1 MRSHEGVFATLAML
15 LAVARFGSAESPQPM
30 ITPPP
35 RLIPR
40 QIIPGLPPGEVG
52 IKPLPVE
59 SLKPSG
65 IIEGHTRY
73 ITDLG
78 DGTVTWKDPFITWI
92 QVSTTTIAQPETTDL
107 VLTATKGVSVLKN
120 ANGGFNI
127 LMSPAV
133 KSKIELLAK
142 NVPPCPAAAR
152 RLKYIKR
159 QGPSC
164 GLVNLLEQVGQD
176 EELRRSFVRPLTDQ
190 VWREDEGYE
199 SGSELPGPEQGYE
212 GEGFPEVG
220 NSGPYHQDDEGFF
233 EIEGEGTSES
243 IIFSTPE
250 QAAEIQAELDAAI
263 ATGQGLTRV
272 ELLATAGTVTAGSF
286 LSVIYLYLQDNAN
299 LLTPAITIPKENV
312 HKLTKP
318 KQDDGDKLTTIQSS
332 SAGCPT
338 ATDVPQC
345 SAGCKATS
353 TIINPQET
361 RVVDWVC
368 SEGSNKGCSCN
379 PLEQINADPLLPYQL
394 AFLRGLFP
402 ELNGP
407 RPEAK
412 CAPPLTPVAGEFF
425 GKIAGAFC
433 TSHFSRDKPSGA
445 GLAFDIFGN
454 LISNRRRDLIPPIGR
469 SQQQPEPRNA
479 TTTTDD
485 SNHHIASRA
494 PPERPETYSK
504 YRFGLHW
511 HPKEGGKC
519 RGVKEKD
526 LCMSAF
532 RQLQKSVCGTN
543 SGGSTNDRLYKDA
556 SMDVGCGEM
565 GWSIT
570 AQDDIPQRPE
580 VGPQKCYR
588 PYPHSDVVGKSVQVR
603 ARDICNRWKNDL
615 KGKTLLNKDSA
626 PLTGFSKAFVN
637 TNERYSV
644 TWAQGCDVVKE
655 QELEFPATWGTD
667 KGIPCAE
674 LIYNNWKDCNN
685 KGGGGWR
692 QVGCLRYEFHADS
705 NRFTGDIM

>member
-15 LAVARFGSAESPQPM
+15 LAVARFGSAECPQPM

-52 IKPLPVE
+52 HQTA
-59 SLKPSG
+59 PSRVL
-65 IIEGHTRY
+65 EAERDHRRAHQ
-73 ITDLG
+73 
-78 DGTVTWKDPFITWI
+78 WKDPFITWI

-127 LMSPAV
+127 LMSPGV

-159 QGPSC
+159 QGPS
-164 GLVNLLEQVGQD
+164 
-176 EELRRSFVRPLTDQ
+176 SFVRPLTDQ

-199 SGSELPGPEQGYE
+199 SGSEVPGPEQGYE

-220 NSGPYHQDDEGFF
+220 NSGPYHQDDEGFV
-233 EIEGEGTSES
+233 EIEGEGTSEF

-299 LLTPAITIPKENV
+299 LLIPAITIPKENV
-312 HKLTKP
+312 HKLTRP
-318 KQDDGDKLTTIQSS
+318 KQDDGDKLTTVQSS
-332 SAGCPT
+332 SASCPT
-338 ATDVPQC
+338 ATEVPQC

-361 RVVDWVC
+361 NVVDW
-368 SEGSNKGCSCN
+368 GSNKGCSCN
-379 PLEQINADPLLPYQL
+379 PLEQINADPLLPYHL
-394 AFLRGLFP
+394 AFRHGLFP
-402 ELNGP
+402 ELSGP

-412 CAPPLTPVAGEFF
+412 CAPPLTPVASEFF

-433 TSHFSRDKPSGA
+433 ANHFSRDKPSGA

-454 LISNRRRDLIPPIGR
+454 LIPDRRRDLIPPISW
-469 SQQQPEPRNA
+469 SQQQLEQELRNA
-479 TTTTDD
+479 TTTTDN
-485 SNHHIASRA
+485 SNHHITARA

-511 HPKEGGKC
+511 HPKTGGKC

-655 QELEFPATWGTD
+655 QELEFPATWGGGLTR
-667 KGIPCAE
+667 GFLVPSLFTITGRTVSTLSVSMLTSE
-674 LIYNNWKDCNN
+674 SSDCLDIFLSITGNN

>member
-1 MRSHEGVFATLAML
+1 MKDHKGIFAPLAML
-15 LAVARFGSAESPQPM
+15 LAVTRLGSAESPQPL
-30 ITPPP
+30 ITAPP
-35 RLIPR
+35 RLVLR
-40 QIIPGLPPGEVG
+40 QNIPGLPPGEVG

-59 SLKPSG
+59 SLKPTG

-78 DGTVTWKDPFITWI
+78 DGTVTWKDPFMTWI
-92 QVSTTTIAQPETTDL
+92 QVSTTTVAQPGTTDQ

-127 LMSPAV
+127 LMSPGV
-133 KSKIELLAK
+133 KSKIEFLAK
-142 NVPPCPAAAR
+142 NVTPCPAAAR

-164 GLVNLLEQVGQD
+164 GLVNLLEQVGRD
-176 EELRRSFVRPLTDQ
+176 EELGRSFVRPLTDQ

-199 SGSELPGPEQGYE
+199 SGSEVPGPEQGYE

-220 NSGPYHQDDEGFF
+220 NSGPYHPDDEGFF
-233 EIEGEGTSES
+233 ESEGEETRES

-250 QAAEIQAELDAAI
+250 QAAEIQAELDAAL

-272 ELLATAGTVTAGSF
+272 EILATAGTVTAGSF
-286 LSVIYLYLQDNAN
+286 LSVIYLYLQDNTN
-299 LLTPAITIPKENV
+299 LLIPAITIPKENV

-318 KQDDGDKLTTIQSS
+318 TQDDGDKLPTIQTS
-332 SAGCPT
+332 SASCPT
-338 ATDVPQC
+338 ATEVPQC

-353 TIINPQET
+353 TVINPQET
-361 RVVDWVC
+361 NVVDWVC
-368 SEGSNKGCSCN
+368 SEGSSKGCSCN
-379 PLEQINADPLLPYQL
+379 PPEEIFADPLLPYHC
-394 AFLRGLFP
+394 AFLRGMFP

-412 CAPPLTPVAGEFF
+412 CATPLTPVASEFF

-433 TSHFSRDKPSGA
+433 ANHFSRDKPSGA

-454 LISNRRRDLIPPIGR
+454 LIPHRGRRDLVPPI
-469 SQQQPEPRNA
+469 SC
-479 TTTTDD
+479 
-485 SNHHIASRA
+485 IAARA
-494 PPERPETYSK
+494 PPKRPETYSK

-511 HPKEGGKC
+511 HPQAGGGGKC
-519 RGVKEKD
+519 QGVNEKD

-543 SGGSTNDRLYKDA
+543 NGGSTNDRLYKDA

-570 AQDDIPQRPE
+570 SKDDDIPQRPE
-580 VGPQKCYR
+580 VAPQQCYR
-588 PYPHSDVVGKSVQVR
+588 PYAHSDVVGKSVQVR

-615 KGKTLLNKDSA
+615 KGKTLLNKDSK
-626 PLTGFSKAFVN
+626 PLTGFSNALLIK

-644 TWAQGCDVVKE
+644 SWAQGCDVVKE

-667 KGIPCAE
+667 KGISCAD